1 VTGNGSTLLFLHPVL
16 PTAAETMI
24 TAIANLKLPGPNILF
39 ILLYFR
45 FSKIWLVGERLSPML
60 VT

>member
-1 VTGNGSTLLFLHPVL
+1 
-16 PTAAETMI
+16 MI